1 MLRKDDRSSTHS
13 ITPVGHGPPHR
24 RVWVA
29 RRASSDGS
37 DPTACGPT
45 ATCASG
51 VMDCD
56 APVAVGDVGGS
67 MDHPLFTPL
76 PARPAEVAAVLNMV
90 WVGLIVAGVVVA
102 ALQGHVQTVTT
113 AAFDSAKLAVETVI
127 ALTGILIFWLGIARV
142 AEKAGLM
149 ESLTRVLRPVFLRLF
164 PSLSSNSPALSA
176 ILLNVSAN
184 MLGLGQAAT
193 PFGLKAMQELQ
204 AVNDQPDR
212 ETASDAMVTFLV
224 LNTAG
229 ITLIPAT
236 VIAYRAAAGSQNP
249 TEIVG
254 VTLAAS
260 VCSTVL
266 ALVLDRLLRRSSRT
280 HRQH

>member
-1 MLRKDDRSSTHS
+1 MLN
-13 ITPVGHGPPHR
+13 
-24 RVWVA
+24 
-29 RRASSDGS
+29 
-37 DPTACGPT
+37 
-45 ATCASG
+45 
-51 VMDCD
+51 
-56 APVAVGDVGGS
+56 
-67 MDHPLFTPL
+67 L
-76 PARPAEVAAVLNMV
+76 V
-90 WVGLIVAGVVVA
+90 WVGLIVAGVLVA
-102 ALQGHVQTVTT
+102 ALQGHVQSVTT

-127 ALTGILIFWLGIARV
+127 TLTGILIFWLGIARV

-149 ESLTRVLRPVFLRLF
+149 ESLTRILRPAFRRLF
-164 PSLSSNSPALSA
+164 PSLPADSPALSA
-176 ILLNVSAN
+176 ILMNVSAN
-184 MLGLGQAAT
+184 LLGLGQAAT

-212 ETASDAMVTFLV
+212 QTASDAMVTFLV

-266 ALVLDRLLRRSSRT
+266 ACALDRLLRNRGRRRS
-280 HRQH
+280 